1 MAAPSSRLSRPI
13 PAAVDAADDCAEHG
27 RRRGRAPRAEPAN
40 SRPDGGALLQSGV
53 IHAVFRDCCL
63 AGETMSARFG
73 LWWSGPGVA
82 AIFVLGLLWELA
94 SLGAQETQFFR
105 IGAAATSGTFF
116 EIGGVVAS
124 AISKP
129 PGSPPCDR
137 GSNCGVPG
145 LIAVAL
151 ATQGSVENLR
161 MIAADQI
168 ESGIAQSD
176 IAGWAYAGT
185 GIFAADG
192 PMKGLRAIANLF
204 PEDVQIVVRDDSP
217 IQSLADLKGRRISLG
232 QMGSGTLADARV
244 ILAAAG
250 LSEKDVA
257 AEYLRPGVAAANMTE
272 GTLDGFFLIGGTPVP
287 VIRALASTTPVRLVP
302 IDDEVLAKLKES
314 SNSYRRSVIPAGT
327 YPGVDAETPSIGFNA
342 LWIVSARR
350 IGRSDLCD
358 HQGPVERSQPA
369 PARGPQPD
377 RQAGSAGGCARGSD
391 RASASRS
398 QALLP
403 GSRTAASRRRLGGQ
417 ARVDPAI
424 R

>member
-1 MAAPSSRLSRPI
+1 
-13 PAAVDAADDCAEHG
+13 
-27 RRRGRAPRAEPAN
+27 
-40 SRPDGGALLQSGV
+40 
-53 IHAVFRDCCL
+53 
-63 AGETMSARFG
+63 
-73 LWWSGPGVA
+73 VA
-82 AIFVLGLLWELA
+82 AIFVLVFLWKLA
-94 SLGAQETQFFR
+94 PLGAQETQFFR

-137 GSNCGVPG
+137 GKNCGVPG

-217 IQSLADLKGRRISLG
+217 IQSVADLKGRRISLG

-272 GTLDGFFLIGGTPVP
+272 GALDGFFLIGGTPVP
-287 VIRALASTTPVRLVP
+287 VIRALASTIPVRLVP
-302 IDDEVLAKLKES
+302 IDDEVLAKLKKS
-314 SNSYRRSVIPAGT
+314 STSYRRSVVPAGT
-327 YPGVDAETPSIGFNA
+327 YPGIDVETPSIGFNA
-342 LWIVSARR
+342 LWIVSADE
-350 IGRSDLCD
+350 SDDLIY
-358 HQGPVERSQPA
+358 A
-369 PARGPQPD
+369 ITK
-377 RQAGSAGGCARGSD
+377 
-391 RASASRS
+391 
-398 QALLP
+398 ALWNE
-403 GSRTAASRRRLGGQ
+403 ASRRLLAAHNPIGRQVRLE
-417 ARVDPAI
+417 DAI
-424 R
+424 EGLTVPLHPGAKRFYQEAGLPLPDDGSVGKSE